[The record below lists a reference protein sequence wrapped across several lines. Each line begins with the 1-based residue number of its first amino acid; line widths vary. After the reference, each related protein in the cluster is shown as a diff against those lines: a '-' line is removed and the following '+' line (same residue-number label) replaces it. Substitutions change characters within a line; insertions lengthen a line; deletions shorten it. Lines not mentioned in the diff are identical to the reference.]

1 MAIKVMGIHHHAV
14 RIDVGRHPLETFQA
28 FYNDVLG
35 LEHDTGRPSV
45 ASVPG
50 LWFNVGD
57 VGQIH
62 LMGGDFPSPLA
73 KVPGEDPVDVHVALA
88 VEDVAEAKAELERLG
103 VHFCTLVGVAGP
115 ETEQIFV
122 RDPAGNMIELH
133 QYDKCNCAA
142 ANRGQ

>member
-14 RIDVGRHPLETFQA
+14 RIDAGNHPLDTFQS
-28 FYNDVLG
+28 FYSDVLG

-45 ASVPG
+45 SSVPG
-50 LWFNVGD
+50 LWINVGD

-62 LMGGDFPSPLA
+62 LMGGQFPSTLC

-88 VEDVAEAKAELERLG
+88 VEDVAAAKAELERLG
-103 VHFCTLVGVAGP
+103 VHFWSLVGVAGP
-115 ETEQIFV
+115 ETEQLFV

-133 QYDKCNCAA
+133 QYDKCRCAA